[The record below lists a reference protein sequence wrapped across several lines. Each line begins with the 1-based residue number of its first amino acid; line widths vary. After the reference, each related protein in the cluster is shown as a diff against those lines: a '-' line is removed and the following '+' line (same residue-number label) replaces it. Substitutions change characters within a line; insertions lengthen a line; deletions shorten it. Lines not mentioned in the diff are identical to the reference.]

1 MGPGELHATAH
12 SPPVGGGGGVGG
24 CEKHAHVGVSDLA
37 LLLTRRWTEVD
48 VSWCYWVSEEYYRD
62 SIEYILQCAR
72 ENEGS
77 SATGADT
84 E

>member
-1 MGPGELHATAH
+1 MSWGQVSSVPLHIH
-12 SPPVGGGGGVGG
+12 LLWGGGGGGR
-24 CEKHAHVGVSDLA
+24 EKHAHMGVSDWAILLA
-37 LLLTRRWTEVD
+37 HRWTEVD
-48 VSWCYWVSEEYYRD
+48 VSWCYWVSEKYYQNC
-62 SIEYILQCAR
+62 IEYILQCAR